1 MPNVSVQAQLD
12 RLLSDFVNE
21 EQETIEKCF
30 KKVARDTVKELKQ
43 TSPQDKGDYARS
55 WAVKNVKGAG
65 RSIELVVHNKEHYQL
80 THLLENGH
88 VIRNQFGSY
97 GRVSAKP
104 HIKKAEE
111 KANKE
116 LVAELQERL

>member
-1 MPNVSVQAQLD
+1 MPDVSVQAQLD

>member
-1 MPNVSVQAQLD
+1 MSDVSIQAQLD
-12 RLLSDFVNE
+12 KILSDFVNE

-43 TSPQDKGDYARS
+43 TSPKDKNDYAPS
-55 WAVKNVKGAG
+55 WTVKNVKVSGK
-65 RSIELVVHNKEHYQL
+65 SIELVVHNKEYYQL
-80 THLLENGH
+80 THLLEKGH
-88 VIRNQFGSY
+88 VGRNQFGTY
-97 GRVSAKP
+97 KRVPAKP